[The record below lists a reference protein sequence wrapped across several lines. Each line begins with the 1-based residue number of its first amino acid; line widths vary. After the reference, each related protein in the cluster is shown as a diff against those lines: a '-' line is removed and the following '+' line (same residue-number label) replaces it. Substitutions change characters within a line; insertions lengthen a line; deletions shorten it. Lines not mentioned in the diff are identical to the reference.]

1 MLLQA
6 HAQKGVSSLGLQSRF
21 EFCCAKHQFMYTSL
35 REARMALSLA
45 LALSFAPAFLPAQDY
60 HVSVNVNNTKP
71 YVLPPFY
78 SGFASNEAKTTWR
91 YNDPLFIE
99 ATQSLYPKMIRWP
112 GGASAKFDWHTGD
125 IPTSFIERSV
135 AFGIDD
141 AWSTGDEYKGQAIN
155 RSKGG
160 TSLLDFSNLILSPFN
175 AKAIIAINSITDI
188 PQFPA
193 TDYTASARELA
204 AYVRD
209 NGIRVAYFDLMNE
222 PYLQKKIGFFE
233 IIAQQLGMTPKTD
246 EHLGHFNGRV
256 YVAWVKL
263 FSDAIKS
270 EMPDAKTAVMFS
282 PGKLV
287 SVTYNGETDDDYCGH
302 FDQAIWDYAKN
313 NGPFWD
319 AISFHWYPA
328 AAKDNETVA
337 DAVKTLAGNPLYLNE
352 LIQNYYIANN
362 TTFGGKPDMPILISE
377 LNVSSECLLR
387 GTLYDAV
394 FLSEILTALTK
405 FPQVKNV
412 DIQSLAPNSAL
423 SWGSF
428 KLKKTLNWQTIASD
442 AYNSTPNNILP
453 SVIPFY
459 TSGLLSF
466 TEYPDLSRPAG
477 LLDLSAVS
485 TLPNASTDPSF
496 KDYEVYFSAHG
507 RALQIVNKGLSQAQM
522 SYDVAVTAGTMATV
536 AYGPQPVSP
545 FTSEIGSVIMEG
557 ASLSMRAFRDVDGT
571 GRLIVVNKSAAT
583 QSVDVSWGGK
593 PVTGTIVHDWIGGS
607 DYLAENSDNSQD
619 VIVPLTETVTG
630 QVTIGPYSVNL
641 LTLGYFPRSKTQVD
655 IMPYPK

>member
-1 MLLQA
+1 M
-6 HAQKGVSSLGLQSRF
+6 HTPVK
-21 EFCCAKHQFMYTSL
+21 
-35 REARMALSLA
+35 EALKAFFLPA
-45 LALSFAPAFLPAQDY
+45 AIAFGFAPVLVHAQDY
-60 HVSVNVNNTKP
+60 HVSVNVISNMP
-71 YVLPPFY
+71 YVLPAGY

-91 YNDPLFIE
+91 YNDPLFVN

-125 IPTSFIERSV
+125 IPTSYIERSV
-135 AFGIDD
+135 EFGLDE
-141 AWSTGDEYKGQAIN
+141 AASTSDEYKGQAIN

-160 TSLLDFSNLILSPFN
+160 TSLLDFSNLILAPLN

-188 PQFPA
+188 PAFPA
-193 TDYTASARELA
+193 TDFTASARELA

-222 PYLQKKIGFFE
+222 PYLQKKINFYE
-233 IIAQQLGMTPKTD
+233 IIAAQLGMTPKTD

-263 FSDAIKS
+263 FNDAIKS

-328 AAKDNETVA
+328 AAKDNETTA
-337 DAVKTLAGNPLYLNE
+337 DALKTLAGDPLYLYE

-362 TTFGGKPDMPILISE
+362 TTYGGKPDMPILISE
-377 LNVSSECLLR
+377 FNVSSECLLR
-387 GTLYDAV
+387 GTLYNAV
-394 FLSEILTALTK
+394 FLSEVLTGLTQ

-442 AYNSTPNNILP
+442 AYHSTPNNILP
-453 SVIPFY
+453 SVIPFAAN
-459 TSGLLSF
+459 GLLSF
-466 TEYPDLSRPAG
+466 TDYPDLSRKAG

-485 TLPNASTDPSF
+485 TLPSASSDPAF

-507 RALQIVNKGLSQAQM
+507 RALQIVNEGLSQAQM
-522 SYDVAVTAGTMATV
+522 SYGVDISGGMMAMV
-536 AYGPQPVSP
+536 QYGPQPVSP
-545 FTSEIGSVIMEG
+545 FVSEIGSSITEG
-557 ASLSMRAFRDVDGT
+557 ASLCMRAFRDYDGT
-571 GRLIVVNKSAAT
+571 GRLIIVNKSASAQT
-583 QSVDVSWGGK
+583 IDVSWGGK

-607 DYLAENSDNSQD
+607 DYLAENTDNDQD
-619 VIVPLTETVTG
+619 VIVPQTETVTG
-630 QVTIGPYSVNL
+630 QVLIGPYSVNV

-655 IMPYPK
+655 IMPYPR